1 VQEQLLKK
9 NNEKTTALIVDDDID
24 TLTVTL
30 GAWNMEASKFILL

>member
-1 VQEQLLKK
+1 LQEQLLKK

-30 GAWNMEASKFILL
+30 GAWNMKASKFILL